1 MSLTEDFLKGL
12 ASSNISPQRGA
23 GASGGDSLT
32 ADFLSGLQKGGNVG
46 NIAPIRSTSP
56 FRAAS
61 PVIDIAPVSSK
72 VGGRM
77 TTGKKKK
84 KEEKRKLDFF
94 DKGLFEDGYNFGDIT
109 KTILGTA
116 GDTALEAAK
125 GVGSL
130 VEGLTDAGGYLVA
143 GAADLLGDDD
153 FAEKTRKGAQKNVV
167 EDLAKGADD
176 YLDKYS
182 VLGKTSEAILQ
193 GVGQVGGIIATG
205 GLGAAAGL
213 SGAGVSALTTGVMGL
228 SGFGSGTT
236 QAYQEGATDE
246 EAAMY
251 GLISGASDAITE
263 MIFGG
268 LGKAINAVGF
278 SKGLSSADDMLAKA
292 ISKKFSNQIAKNF
305 AEFGIKAGAEGTE
318 EVLAGIAQAVGKKVT
333 YMSEKEFTE
342 ILEDENLLEQ
352 FVVGTVTS
360 GMIQS
365 GIIPGTKDGS
375 LIEANKKGS
384 DFVTGLSQNEQ
395 AVVNKE
401 VENRIAER
409 EADGTKLT
417 KKQKS
422 DIEAQVISDMEKG
435 YISTDTIEEVLGGDS
450 YQSYKDTVDSEDAI
464 LKEYDELGKKQNAT
478 LAEQKRFNELG
489 QQVED
494 IKANSQRTQ
503 LKDKLSEG
511 VLGLVQNDR
520 LVESYNERSRRG
532 QAYEADL
539 SQYDAKQQEV
549 IKKAVDSGVLNNTRR
564 THEFVDL
571 VAKISADKGVLFDFT
586 NNEKL
591 KGSQFAVDGKTVNGF
606 VTKDGVTLNVNSSK
620 ALEKVT
626 GHEITHV
633 LEGTELYTELQN
645 AIFDYAKSKGEFDG
659 RRTSLEA
666 LYKDIKDADIDAEL
680 TADLVGDYLFS
691 DADFI
696 NRLSTEHRNVF
707 QKIYDEIKYL
717 CKVATAGSKE
727 ARELERVKRAFDKAY
742 KAGGKA
748 SGDTKYSMSDS
759 TGKELTKEQQ
769 DYFKDS
775 KVRDEN
781 GNLKVMYHGSQD
793 AGFHTFDARFS
804 DDDTSFFFVDSNEA
818 AATYSGTTET
828 YEAKTIRTAED
839 MNNFLAEIGHDED
852 YSVVEQEGK
861 FTLLYDGD
869 RVAQSDTAQGIY
881 DEFCWYEGVG
891 EGDANYKVYLNLTNP
906 LEVDA
911 KGRPWNKIDAE
922 FSQEVYDRYQSLTA
936 EEKEALHDLAEWEDF
951 RIFNSEIQE
960 AEGNALASA
969 YAKMGENV
977 NIYDLFS
984 VSSENFS
991 EEAMRENSRHY
1002 LKTRDYAQRAKEQ
1015 GYDGVI
1021 FKNIV
1026 DLGGYS
1032 NGSEGA
1038 ATVAIAFD
1046 SKQIKSVANEKPT
1059 DDADIRYSL
1068 SAEQDSKYLD
1078 AVNSS
1083 NTETAQKMV
1092 DEAAKAAGYTIRAYH
1107 GTRRADR
1114 AGTVF
1119 RPERSTSGPMA
1130 FFTSDPDIAA
1140 NYAKDKADTSL
1151 AYDEEYSDYYS
1162 QFRVNQN
1169 GKSIKVQ
1176 DLWRNLPFSEKQRLK
1191 EAGKHITWDDDME
1204 NIIWDDDATR
1214 GIGNWDSYTLN
1225 QHKGNAIEALIDSWL
1240 ESGELYG
1247 NEGDFIKVLE
1257 LAGIKGVEYRDPDAR
1272 HEKVYDTYLK
1282 IENPFNTAS
1291 VDENFISGFSEWY
1304 SQQPA
1309 DKYVRDTANADMWDK
1324 NNQTAE
1330 SFIDRLRSDIANGT
1344 THAWTSIPDCVTDYL
1359 KFLGHDGIQ
1368 DTGGKNGGAEHVVYI
1383 PFTGEQVKDT
1393 AAVTYDDRGEVIPLS
1408 QRFNPEN
1415 QDIRYSLS
1423 AEGEQ
1428 PSGKYLGRDIAL
1440 APVKSTDTSTETDT
1454 STDTS
1459 TVAPDTSTQELFP
1472 DDLAPLPEDDA
1483 EQRLASLDDA
1493 DAPPE
1498 VEAVYDE
1505 RADLI
1510 PLTKKAVAD
1519 IAKSVRSELGLNN
1532 RQVSEVR
1539 SIVQKYAETEFPSR
1553 DELYSEI
1560 EDRFGTIPYEETVED
1575 IKEVK
1580 DFLRSYKINVSPEIR
1595 SDIADYAQV
1604 MRSNFGKVRFSKDG
1618 VPVDTAYQEL
1628 SSMYPGSFPDDII
1641 NPADQLIQI
1650 LDVANESHTE
1660 ERLYEL
1666 DSESL
1671 DKVTDTIIRGVNEYK
1686 QSQKAKDAERVDKA
1700 AFKALTDDYAP
1711 VAEENTATQDI
1722 APVKP
1727 VKRKPVKDEVAATKE
1742 APKDSKIAEIVRN
1755 ANILPREGRNKGMM
1769 FANKFVDKGQA
1780 VENLSLKTG
1789 NHELQSKYEAAR
1801 ASKAKAAAD
1810 WMMKHGSK
1818 KDGVKSL
1825 DAIFK
1830 QVAENE
1836 DAFNDYLY
1844 HLHNIDRMTLDERF
1858 GIKNKAVYGDSVTA
1872 DVSRAKVKELEAAH
1886 PEFAKF
1892 AEDVYKYNR
1901 HLRQMLVDGG
1911 LISQET
1917 ADLWE
1922 KEYPHYVPIHR
1933 VDESGLGVNVPLD
1946 SRKTGV
1952 NNPVKRATG
1961 GNSKFQASKATMAER
1976 TVQTYRAIARNS
1988 FGIELKNTLKSELMN
2003 EVSENGIM
2011 PVGTIVRA
2019 QDRANYGTIKAYD
2032 EKTGKYTVFFKSK
2045 SGHTANVQFDAKS
2058 LMPVK
2063 MATVEEISDSID
2075 AHEDLLKKGANG
2087 MNPTFTVFENGERVE
2102 FEITEDLFDA
2112 LKPDDPFW
2120 GQTFKKVNAV
2130 SNVRRNMLTSW
2141 NPVFALFRNPAKDM
2155 QEVFLNSQHARK
2167 TYANVFPAIKEL
2179 AHREGNYGEYATEFF
2194 ENGGRQLDYF
2204 NQDTKEFDDHKNIIK
2219 TLSGIG
2225 AIERAGDFIETVP
2238 RLAEYMASR
2247 KQGRSIEQS
2256 MLDAARVTTNFGAGG
2271 EVTKFANRH
2280 GFNFLN
2286 ASVQGTAQ
2294 HVRNF
2299 REAKEKGFKETV
2311 KLISKYALTGVV
2323 PLILNDLMW
2332 GDDEEYEELNDYVK
2346 DRYYIVGKTQD
2357 GKFIRL
2363 PKGRTAAVVEE
2374 CLEQMR
2380 NKVTGNDEADFSE
2393 FFKLFMDNIAPANPL
2408 DSNILAP
2415 IIQTLQN
2422 KTWYGDDLVPS
2433 RLADLPAEEQF
2444 DESTDAISRQIGE
2457 WLADT
2462 PFEVSPVKIN
2472 YLLDQYSG
2480 GFGDTFLPM
2489 ITPEAKSGAE
2499 TFGEHMIAPWKK
2511 ELTTDS
2517 VLNNRYPGEFYELRD
2532 ELEINANA
2540 KGASEEDK
2548 LKSMYLEEVGW
2559 DMSALYAE
2567 KREIQNSNMPN
2578 SEKYEAIKE
2587 IQSEINALAENA
2599 LRGHNYVLH
2608 EGLYAEVGDKRFD
2621 YNAEKGEWYEITPKN
2636 YKGEDNYFYQQEQ
2649 KVTKGLGISYSEYWN
2664 NREEYDFAYDN
2675 PGEYAIAQAV
2685 GGFNSYKE
2693 HLEYLKY
2700 GYNPDKYLWADKD
2713 EKGETID
2720 GSRKKKVMDYI
2731 NGLDLD
2737 YGEKII
2743 LFRTQYSSKADKK
2756 AYNMDIVNYL
2766 NSREDIDYNQMKN
2779 ILEELGMTVD
2789 DEGYITW

>member
-1 MSLTEDFLKGL
+1 MSLTDDFLKGL
-12 ASSNISPQRGA
+12 AANNSSPQR
-23 GASGGDSLT
+23 ASGGNSLT
-32 ADFLSGLQKGGNVG
+32 SDFLSGLQKSNGGD
-46 NIAPIRSTSP
+46 IAPIRS
-56 FRAAS
+56 AS
-61 PVIDIAPVSSK
+61 PVRSVIDIAPVSSN
-72 VGGRM
+72 VSGRM

-84 KEEKRKLDFF
+84 KEEERKLDFF

-143 GAADLLGDDD
+143 GAADLLGADD
-153 FAEKTRKGAQKNVV
+153 FAGKTRKGAQKNVV

-318 EVLAGIAQAVGKKVT
+318 EVLAGIAQAAGKKAT
-333 YMSEKEFTE
+333 YMSEKDFKD

-352 FVVGTVTS
+352 FIVGSVTS

-435 YISTDTIEEVLGGDS
+435 YISTDTIEEVLGGES
-450 YQSYKDTVDSEDAI
+450 YSA
-464 LKEYDELGKKQNAT
+464 LKKLYEEAWEYDNLYTTPSEKLSQKQRDRLTELMKKNEANPDKAYPYRT
-478 LAEQKRFNELG
+478 ALESARDKLAE
-489 QQVED
+489 
-494 IKANSQRTQ
+494 
-503 LKDKLSEG
+503 G
-511 VLGLVQNDR
+511 VFGLVQNDR
-520 LVESYNERSRRG
+520 LSESYNERSRRG

-549 IKKAVDSGVLNNTRR
+549 IKKAVESGVLNNTRR
-564 THEFVDL
+564 THEFVDM

-591 KGSQFAVDGKTVNGF
+591 KGTQFAVDGKTVNGF

-620 ALEKVT
+620 ALDTVT

-645 AIFDYAKSKGEFDG
+645 AIFDYAKSKGEYDG

-727 ARELERVKRAFDKAY
+727 ARELEKVKRAFDKAY

-748 SGDTKYSMSDS
+748 QSDTKYSISDS

-775 KVRDEN
+775 KVRNEN

-804 DDDTSFFFVDSNEA
+804 DDGTSFFFVDRNEA

-828 YEAKTIRTAED
+828 YAPVGFRTVED
-839 MNNFLAEIGHDED
+839 ANKFFAANGLSEYE
-852 YSVVEQEGK
+852 VVKEYGEYA
-861 FTLLYDGD
+861 LYDNGD
-869 RVAQSDTAQGIY
+869 VVATSESLDTLY
-881 DEFCWYEGVG
+881 EEFKDWSGLGY
-891 EGDANYKVYLNLTNP
+891 GDANYKVYLNLTNP

-911 KGRPWNKIDAE
+911 EGRNWNKLPSKHSKEI
-922 FSQEVYDRYQSLTA
+922 YDKYKSLTV
-936 EEKEALHDLAEWEDF
+936 EEKTALIELAEWEDWSLF
-951 RIFNSEIQE
+951 KDEIEMAREVVHSGAPDAITSAVGKLMDEQ
-960 AEGNALASA
+960 GNI
-969 YAKMGENV
+969 
-977 NIYDLFS
+977 NISNLFS
-984 VSSENFS
+984 VAMENFS
-991 EEAMRENSRHY
+991 EEAITENSFEF
-1002 LKTRDYAQRAKEQ
+1002 LTTRDYAQRAKEQ

-1038 ATVAIAFD
+1038 ATVAVAFD

-1068 SAEQDSKYLD
+1068 SADSEGREISP
-1078 AVNSS
+1078 AVQKRFGNS
-1083 NTETAQKMV
+1083 
-1092 DEAAKAAGYTIRAYH
+1092 
-1107 GTRRADR
+1107 
-1114 AGTVF
+1114 
-1119 RPERSTSGPMA
+1119 
-1130 FFTSDPDIAA
+1130 
-1140 NYAKDKADTSL
+1140 
-1151 AYDEEYSDYYS
+1151 
-1162 QFRVNQN
+1162 
-1169 GKSIKVQ
+1169 KV
-1176 DLWRNLPFSEKQRLK
+1176 
-1191 EAGKHITWDDDME
+1191 
-1204 NIIWDDDATR
+1204 
-1214 GIGNWDSYTLN
+1214 
-1225 QHKGNAIEALIDSWL
+1225 
-1240 ESGELYG
+1240 
-1247 NEGDFIKVLE
+1247 
-1257 LAGIKGVEYRDPDAR
+1257 
-1272 HEKVYDTYLK
+1272 
-1282 IENPFNTAS
+1282 
-1291 VDENFISGFSEWY
+1291 VDENG
-1304 SQQPA
+1304 
-1309 DKYVRDTANADMWDK
+1309 
-1324 NNQTAE
+1324 
-1330 SFIDRLRSDIANGT
+1330 DI
-1344 THAWTSIPDCVTDYL
+1344 H
-1359 KFLGHDGIQ
+1359 
-1368 DTGGKNGGAEHVVYI
+1368 
-1383 PFTGEQVKDT
+1383 
-1393 AAVTYDDRGEVIPLS
+1393 R
-1408 QRFNPEN
+1408 
-1415 QDIRYSLS
+1415 SLS

-1428 PSGKYLGRDIAL
+1428 PSKYGNVHGKDIAL
-1440 APVKSTDTSTETDT
+1440 RDTLLDIAPVATDTATVAENT
-1454 STDTS
+1454 
-1459 TVAPDTSTQELFP
+1459 TVAPDTSIQELFP
-1472 DDLAPLPEDDA
+1472 DDIAPLEERKQAYNERVDAFRAKVDAADLENLPQQELDALFAEKDWLDA
-1483 EQRLASLDDA
+1483 EAKAIQAEIDTDRERLESLDDA
-1493 DAPPE
+1493 DAPQEIDAPLPE
-1498 VEAVYDE
+1498 E
-1505 RADLI
+1505 RADLV

-1519 IAKSVRSELGLNN
+1519 IAKSVRSELALNN
-1532 RQVSEVR
+1532 RQVSEVK
-1539 SIVQKYAETEFPSR
+1539 SIIQKYAETEFPSR

-1560 EDRFGTIPYEETVED
+1560 EDSFGTIQDKETIED

-1580 DFLRSYKINVSPEIR
+1580 DFLRSYKINVSPDIQ
-1595 SDIADYAQV
+1595 SDIADYSKL
-1604 MRSNFGKVRFSKDG
+1604 MRSNFGKIRFFKDG
-1618 VPVDTAYQEL
+1618 MAVDAAYQEL

-1641 NPADQLIQI
+1641 NPTDQLLQI
-1650 LDVANESHTE
+1650 IDVANGSHTA
-1660 ERLYEL
+1660 ERLYEV
-1666 DSESL
+1666 DSETL
-1671 DKVTDTIIRGVNEYK
+1671 DKVTDLIINGVNEYK
-1686 QSQKAKDAERVDKA
+1686 QNQKLKDAEKDAKA
-1700 AFKALTDDYAP
+1700 AFDALVANADEYAP
-1711 VAEENTATQDI
+1711 VVKENPTTQDI

-1727 VKRKPVKDEVAATKE
+1727 VKRKSVKEEVAAAKE
-1742 APKDSKIAEIVRN
+1742 APKDGKVAEIVRN
-1755 ANILPREGRNKGMM
+1755 ANTLPREERSKGLM
-1769 FANKFVDKGQA
+1769 AATKFVDKGQA
-1780 VENLSLKTG
+1780 VEELSYETG
-1789 NHELQSKYEAAR
+1789 NHELQPKYEAAR
-1801 ASKAKAAAD
+1801 ASKAKASAD
-1810 WMMKHGSK
+1810 WLIKYGSK

-1825 DAIFK
+1825 DEIFN
-1830 QVAENE
+1830 QAGENE
-1836 DAFNDYLY
+1836 ATFDEYLY
-1844 HLHNIDRMTLDERF
+1844 HIHNIDRMTLDERF
-1858 GIKNKAVYGDSVTA
+1858 GLENMAVYGDTVTA
-1872 DVSRAKVKELEAAH
+1872 DVSRAKVKQLEAAH
-1886 PEFAKF
+1886 PEFKSY
-1892 AEDVYKYNR
+1892 AEDVYKFNR

-1911 LISQET
+1911 LMSQKT
-1917 ADLWE
+1917 ADWLE
-1922 KEYPHYVPIHR
+1922 KKYPHYVPIHR
-1933 VDESGLGVNVPLD
+1933 VDKSGNAISVPLD

-1952 NNPVKRATG
+1952 NNPIKRATG
-1961 GNSKFQASKATMAER
+1961 GNSSFQGARATMAER
-1976 TVQTYRAIARNS
+1976 AVQTYRAVARNS
-1988 FGIELKNTLKSELMN
+1988 FGIELKNTLGS
-2003 EVSENGIM
+2003 
-2011 PVGTIVRA
+2011 TITR
-2019 QDRANYGTIKAYD
+2019 
-2032 EKTGKYTVFFKSK
+2032 SK
-2045 SGHTANVQFDAKS
+2045 
-2058 LMPVK
+2058 
-2063 MATVEEISDSID
+2063 ATVEEISDSID
-2075 AHEDLLKKGANG
+2075 THEDLLKKGVNG

-2120 GQTFKKVNAV
+2120 GQTIKPLNAV
-2130 SNVRRNMLTSW
+2130 SNIRRNTLTSW

-2155 QEVFLNSQHARK
+2155 QEVFLNSQHAMK

-2179 AHREGNYGEYATEFF
+2179 AHRDGNYGEYATEFF

-2247 KQGRSIEQS
+2247 KQGRSVEQS

-2299 REAKEKGFKETV
+2299 REAKEQGFKETV
-2311 KLISKYALTGVV
+2311 KLIAKYALTGV
-2323 PLILNDLMW
+2323 PGLLLNDLLW

-2346 DRYYIVGKTQD
+2346 DRYYIVGKTED

-2374 CLEQMR
+2374 CMEQMR

-2393 FFKLFMDNIAPANPL
+2393 FFKLFMDNIAPSNPL
-2408 DSNILAP
+2408 DNNILAP
-2415 IIQTLQN
+2415 ILQTLNN
-2422 KTWYGDDLVPS
+2422 KTWYGEDLVPS

-2444 DESTDAISRQIGE
+2444 DESTDAISKWLGE
-2457 WLADT
+2457 KT
-2462 PFEVSPVKIN
+2462 GISPVKLN
-2472 YLLDQYSG
+2472 YLIDQYSG

-2489 ITPEAKSGAE
+2489 LTPEAESGDDS
-2499 TFGEHMIAPWKK
+2499 FIGNVIAPWKK
-2511 ELTTDS
+2511 EMSTDS
-2517 VLNNRYPGEFYELRD
+2517 VLNNRYPGEFYDLRD
-2532 ELEINANA
+2532 ELEVNANA
-2540 KGASEEDK
+2540 RGATEEDR
-2548 LKSMYLEEVGW
+2548 LKSLYLDEVGW
-2559 DMSALYAE
+2559 EMSDLYAE
-2567 KREIQNSNMPN
+2567 KREIQNSDLSD
-2578 SEKYEAIKE
+2578 SEKYEAIRE
-2587 IQSEINALAENA
+2587 VQSEINALAENA

-2621 YNAEKGEWYEITPKN
+2621 YNEENGKWYEITPEN
-2636 YKGEDNYFYQQEQ
+2636 YKGEDNWYYQKEQE
-2649 KVTKGLGISYSEYWN
+2649 VTKGLGISYSEYWN
-2664 NREEYDFAYDN
+2664 NREEYNYAYDN
-2675 PGEYAIAQAV
+2675 PGKYAIAQAV
-2685 GGFNSYKE
+2685 GGYDSYME
-2693 HLEYLKY
+2693 HYDVLENWKSPNYLA
-2700 GYNPDKYLWADKD
+2700 ADKD
-2713 EKGETID
+2713 EKGESIS